1 MDPRVPQNRTCTLSS
16 SGRDTPPESGGDL
29 STYRDRPNRLEC
41 RRRERC
47 AVERRHAMIT
57 NRRTFIAIM
66 KKFGMNVTPVVDLWP
81 KLGETTFTSHVA
93 ALQQAKPDFVFS
105 SFWSR
110 DASIS
115 MKQAHAAG
123 LTQGTKFIGGA
134 T

>member
-1 MDPRVPQNRTCTLSS
+1 
-16 SGRDTPPESGGDL
+16 
-29 STYRDRPNRLEC
+29 
-41 RRRERC
+41 
-47 AVERRHAMIT
+47 MIT

-105 SFWSR
+105 SFWSG
-110 DASIS
+110 DAPIS

-134 T
+134 P